1 MARPFWS
8 RPIRIS
14 LVSARGTGPGPDAV
28 SSNRLHKRRKSS

>member
-14 LVSARGTGPGPDAV
+14 LVSARRTDPGPDAV
-28 SSNRLHKRRKSS
+28 SSNRMHNRRKSA